1 MKKCLNKWRDK
12 SCAQIEKFSI
22 LKMLILSKWIY
33 GQHNPNQNLSQY
45 LCRNLQTDSKTNIKS
60 KGTKVA
66 KTILKNNKVE
76 KSHRLI
82 LRL

>member
-1 MKKCLNKWRDK
+1 MDLQ
-12 SCAQIEKFSI
+12 S
-22 LKMLILSKWIY
+22 
-33 GQHNPNQNLSQY
+33 QHNPNQNLSQY
-45 LCRNLQTDSKTNIKS
+45 LCRNLQTDSKTYTER

-76 KSHRLI
+76 KSYYLI